1 MIWKILK
8 SEFKQWQ
15 AAGVITVMLLGF
27 SIILLA
33 ARFYTDIRPMFKGSD
48 LWQHEHIIISKKI
61 SQKNTASQI
70 LGKGDK
76 PSFSKVEIDSLRM
89 QPFIK
94 SLAVF
99 TSSSFEASAHTDGT
113 LLGGFYTE
121 LFFESV
127 PSKYI
132 DLKDQNWTWT
142 LESEFI
148 PIILPKSYLNL
159 YNFGFATS
167 QNLPQ
172 ITEKAAFSVPF
183 RIRIRGNRKIKNYQ
197 ARIVGFSD
205 RLNTILVPQEFLDY
219 ANPKYGTKKVPVSRI
234 VLLTP
239 DPSDPELLNYIE
251 SKQYDYNKEQLNNG
265 KARMLLNTATA
276 IVIITG
282 LIISALALWLFILSS
297 QLLLQRNRHKIEM
310 LKALGFSTAQIVKP
324 FIKIS
329 IFVSAVVFFLSL
341 IPYFLV
347 TAAYRNALQTL
358 LPDATVNHILILLIG
373 FVFIATLSVFNL
385 LIIRKKL
392 HQI

>member
-1 MIWKILK
+1 MIWKLLK

-15 AAGVITVMLLGF
+15 VIGVITVMLLGF

-33 ARFYTDIRPMFKGSD
+33 VRFYTDIRPMFKGSD

-61 SQKNTASQI
+61 SQKNTTSQL
-70 LGKGDK
+70 LGKGEK
-76 PSFSKVEIDSLRM
+76 PSFSKEEIQDIEA

-99 TSSSFEASAHTDGT
+99 TSSSFEASAHTDGNM
-113 LLGGFYTE
+113 LGGFYTE

-142 LESEFI
+142 HESEFI

-172 ITEKAAFSVPF
+172 ITEKAASTVPF
-183 RIRIRGNRKIKNYQ
+183 RIQIRGNRKVKNYE

-219 ANPKYGTKKVPVSRI
+219 ANPKYGTQSVPVSRI

-239 DPSDPELLNYIE
+239 DPSDPLLLDYIE
-251 SKQYDYNKEQLNNG
+251 SKQFDYNKEQLNNG
-265 KARMLLNTATA
+265 RARMLLNTATA

-297 QLLLQRNRHKIEM
+297 QLLLQRNRHKIEK
-310 LKALGFSTAQIVKP
+310 LKALGFCTAQIMKP
-324 FIKIS
+324 FVRIS
-329 IFVSAVVFFLSL
+329 LIVSSSVFLLSLLPYFVVSAV
-341 IPYFLV
+341 
-347 TAAYRNALQTL
+347 YREALQTL
-358 LPDATVNHILILLIG
+358 LPEATVSHSLILLVG
-373 FVFIATLSVFNL
+373 FVFITSLSAFNL

-392 HQI
+392 SRI

>member
-15 AAGVITVMLLGF
+15 LIGVITVMLLGF

-33 ARFYTDIRPMFKGSD
+33 ARFYTDIRPMFRGSD

-61 SQKNTASQI
+61 SQQNTASQL
-70 LGKGDK
+70 LGKGEK
-76 PSFSKVEIDSLRM
+76 PSFSDKEIKALEA

-99 TSSSFEASAHTDGT
+99 TSSSFEASAHTDGN

-132 DLKDQNWTWT
+132 DLKDENWTWSSD
-142 LESEFI
+142 SEFI
-148 PIILPKSYLNL
+148 PIILPKSYLNI

-172 ITEKAAFSVPF
+172 ITEKAASSIPF
-183 RIRIRGNRKIKNYQ
+183 RIQIRGNRKIKNYK

-219 ANPKYGTKKVPVSRI
+219 ANPKYGPKEVPVSRI

-251 SKQYDYNKEQLNNG
+251 SNQYDYNKEQLNNG

-297 QLLLQRNRHKIEM
+297 QLLLQRNRHKIEK
-310 LKALGFSTAQIVKP
+310 LKALGFNTSQIIKP
-324 FIKIS
+324 FVRIS
-329 IFVSAVVFFLSL
+329 LIVTTAVFLLSL

-347 TAAYRNALQTL
+347 SAAYRSALQAL
-358 LPDATVNHILILLIG
+358 LPEATVHHSLILLIG
-373 FVFIATLSVFNL
+373 FVFIITLSGFNL

-392 HQI
+392 SRI

>member
-15 AAGVITVMLLGF
+15 LIGVITVMLLGF
-27 SIILLA
+27 SIILLS
-33 ARFYTDIRPMFKGSD
+33 ARFYSDIRPMFKGSD

-61 SQKNTASQI
+61 SQQNTASQF
-70 LGKGDK
+70 LGKGEK
-76 PSFSKVEIDSLRM
+76 PSFSKEEIEALEAK
-89 QPFIK
+89 PFIK

-99 TSSSFEASAHTDGT
+99 TSSSFQASAHTDGN

-132 DLKDQNWTWT
+132 DLKGENWAWT
-142 LESEFI
+142 SESDFI

-172 ITEKAAFSVPF
+172 ITEKAASSIPF
-183 RIRIRGNRKIKNYQ
+183 RIQIRGNRKIKNYE

-219 ANPKYGTKKVPVSRI
+219 ANPKYGTKVVPVSRI

-239 DPSDPELLNYIE
+239 DPSDPELLDYIE
-251 SKQYDYNKEQLNNG
+251 TKQYDYNKEQLNNG

-297 QLLLQRNRHKIEM
+297 QLLLQRNRHKIEK
-310 LKALGFSTAQIVKP
+310 LKALGFSTTQIVKP
-324 FIKIS
+324 FVRIS
-329 IFVSAVVFFLSL
+329 IFVSAAVFLLSL
-341 IPYFLV
+341 IPYFIV
-347 TAAYRNALQTL
+347 TAAYRKALQTL

-373 FVFIATLSVFNL
+373 FIFIATLSAFNL

-392 HQI
+392 SRI

>member
-15 AAGVITVMLLGF
+15 LIGVITVMLLGF

-61 SQKNTASQI
+61 SQQNTASQ
-70 LGKGDK
+70 LMGKGEK
-76 PSFSKVEIDSLRM
+76 PSFSNEEIKALEA

-99 TSSSFEASAHTDGT
+99 TSSSFEASAHTDGN

-132 DLKDQNWTWT
+132 DLNDENWTWST
-142 LESEFI
+142 ESEFI

-159 YNFGFATS
+159 YNFGFATA

-172 ITEKAAFSVPF
+172 ITEKAASTVPF
-183 RIRIRGNRKIKNYQ
+183 RIQIRGNRKIKNYQ

-219 ANPKYGTKKVPVSRI
+219 ANPKYGTREVPVSRI

-276 IVIITG
+276 IVVITG

-297 QLLLQRNRHKIEM
+297 QLLLQRNRHKIEK

-324 FIKIS
+324 FVKIS
-329 IFVSAVVFFLSL
+329 IFVSTTVFFLSL
-341 IPYFLV
+341 IPYFFV
-347 TAAYRNALQTL
+347 TATYRKALQTL
-358 LPDATVNHILILLIG
+358 LPETTVSHILILLIG
-373 FVFIATLSVFNL
+373 FVFIATLSAFNL
-385 LIIRKKL
+385 LIIRKKM